1 MYFYCS
7 YLLSPIPYIR
17 VLLFLLQWSFSD
29 DLALSKSFFIFF
41 VERTI
46 FLILKGE
53 LSSALFNFPLYIRC
67 SFYSF
72 RKTLCHRESLS
83 NNCCFQMLS
92 RRIRGQLIRFSERK
106 TSYSLGPL
114 IVAILQL

>member
-46 FLILKGE
+46 FLILKGDVKIE
-53 LSSALFNFPLYIRC
+53 TFSTFDKRITALNEKEEYVRYTAKL
-67 SFYSF
+67 F
-72 RKTLCHRESLS
+72 RLNPALV
-83 NNCCFQMLS
+83 LS
-92 RRIRGQLIRFSERK
+92 REYLPIL
-106 TSYSLGPL
+106 LGEGVTVPL
-114 IVAILQL
+114 IWIQTCMKICC